1 MNAFKPFVLTL
12 AVITGMFLVSCGGE
26 TTEDTTETSDETAET
41 EEVAGETAEYTF
53 DASNAAIKW
62 NGKKVTGEHFGTIDL
77 QNGMLTLEDGRPVS
91 GKFVVDMTSIAVT
104 DIEDEEKNA
113 KLTGHLKS
121 PDFFA
126 VDSFNTATL
135 VINSASDE
143 QAKGELTI
151 RGNTNVV
158 KFPYTISDDAI
169 NAELT
174 VDRTLYNVR
183 YGSGKFFED
192 LGDKMI
198 YDDFTLMIELQ
209 K

>member
-1 MNAFKPFVLTL
+1 MNVFKPFVLLFAL
-12 AVITGMFLVSCGGE
+12 ATGMVLVSCGGE
-26 TTEDTTETSDETAET
+26 TTEETTETTEETTET
-41 EEVAGETAEYTF
+41 EEATAESAEYTF
-53 DASNAAIKW
+53 DASNATIKW

-77 QNGMLTLEDGRPVS
+77 QNGMLTVEDGRPVN
-91 GKFVVDMTSIAVT
+91 GKFVVDMTSITVT

-151 RGNTNVV
+151 RGITNDV

-198 YDDFTLMIELQ
+198 YDDFTLMIELE